1 MLHYQAAEAV
11 SIVPNQFHLSVTSPS
26 SNDSPLE
33 EEIPRHEEDTLVAF
47 LERRLFP
54 LPKELPHRQ
63 VVPAEGDV
71 GQNKSLQNKKPMAVG
86 LPLVRAQRERSRRQQ
101 GLPAEFSLK

>member
-1 MLHYQAAEAV
+1 MTRPLRKK
-11 SIVPNQFHLSVTSPS
+11 SLVTRKTRLLLASW
-26 SNDSPLE
+26 N
-33 EEIPRHEEDTLVAF
+33 
-47 LERRLFP
+47 RRLFP